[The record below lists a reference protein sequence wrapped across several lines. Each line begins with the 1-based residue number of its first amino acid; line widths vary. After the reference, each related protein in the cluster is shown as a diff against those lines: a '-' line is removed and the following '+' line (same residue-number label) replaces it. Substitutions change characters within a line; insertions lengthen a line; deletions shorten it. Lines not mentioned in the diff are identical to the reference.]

1 MKNLKN
7 FHQYLNNRKT
17 MSKKIILITALLL
30 TPVLT
35 FAQGV
40 FDKYEDVE
48 EVSSFVINQKAFRML
63 ATIDMDMDDP
73 EAQELMEMIKKITGL
88 KVFTTGDDKVSA
100 DMKSTVNS
108 YLKKSKLEEL
118 MRFKDGD
125 QTVKFYVKEGKDE
138 NHVKELLMFMTG
150 LKELTEGQD
159 IEINGE
165 KRVFETVVLS
175 LTGDIDLRQVSKIT
189 NTMNIPGGEQLK
201 KAGESKDE

>member
-1 MKNLKN
+1 MKKL
-7 FHQYLNNRKT
+7 
-17 MSKKIILITALLL
+17 IIITAFLLA
-30 TPVLT
+30 PVLT

-40 FDKYEDVE
+40 FDKFEDNE

-63 ATIDMDMDDP
+63 ATIDMDSDDP
-73 EAQELMEMIKKITGL
+73 QAKETLEMIKKITGL
-88 KVFTTGDDKVSA
+88 KVFTTGDEKVSA
-100 DMKSTVNS
+100 DMKSTVAK
-108 YLKKSKLEEL
+108 YLKSSALEEL
-118 MRFKDGD
+118 MRFKDGE

-159 IEINGE
+159 IEINGK

-189 NTMNIPGGEQLK
+189 NSMNIPGGEQLK
-201 KAGESKDE
+201 KAGEKKN